1 LLVCLKTSCRQERF
15 FPHVYLATGNTIGTG
30 EVVQVHFS
38 KETDQIFVFSFSAFI
53 FDSLTSKPRIT
64 IRHQME
70 IQKKNIFRA
79 AFFARFIYRR
89 RQVGVCLKIEFSF
102 DDHGRIRMAIEQE
115 F

>member
-1 LLVCLKTSCRQERF
+1 
-15 FPHVYLATGNTIGTG
+15 
-30 EVVQVHFS
+30 
-38 KETDQIFVFSFSAFI
+38 
-53 FDSLTSKPRIT
+53 
-64 IRHQME
+64 ME